1 MTINCARPAA
11 PAGSELKTKRANR
24 ATANSAARKP
34 RVQKISTDSARV
46 PGPWVIPDDTGRAL
60 EKCELFRDFT
70 RSQLMQVAA
79 LVEERSL
86 EPDEV
91 LLVEGVRPII

>member
-1 MTINCARPAA
+1 MTINSARPAA
-11 PAGSELKTKRANR
+11 PAGSEFKTKRANR

-46 PGPWVIPDDTGRAL
+46 SSPWVTPDDTGREL
-60 EKCELFRDFT
+60 ERCELFRDFT

-86 EPDEV
+86 GPDEV
-91 LLVEGVRPII
+91 PLG

>member
-1 MTINCARPAA
+1 MTINSARPAA
-11 PAGSELKTKRANR
+11 PARSELKTNGASR
-24 ATANSAARKP
+24 ATANSAAPPKP

-46 PGPWVIPDDTGRAL
+46 PGPWVIPDDTRRAL

-91 LLVEGVRPII
+91 PLG